1 VGATSSFA
9 QGFNCAQ
16 SVLLSFCE
24 ELGLERETALRIACG
39 FGAGMGRMEEV
50 CGAVTGGIMVI
61 GLKFGNI
68 DKNDKTATEITY
80 KKTRELLNN
89 FKEIQGSYI
98 CSKLLNEC
106 DLKTELGQNR
116 FKNEDL
122 KNKVCSSCV
131 KNVVQIVETI
141 IKKA

>member
-1 VGATSSFA
+1 
-9 QGFNCAQ
+9 
-16 SVLLSFCE
+16 
-24 ELGLERETALRIACG
+24 
-39 FGAGMGRMEEV
+39 MEEV